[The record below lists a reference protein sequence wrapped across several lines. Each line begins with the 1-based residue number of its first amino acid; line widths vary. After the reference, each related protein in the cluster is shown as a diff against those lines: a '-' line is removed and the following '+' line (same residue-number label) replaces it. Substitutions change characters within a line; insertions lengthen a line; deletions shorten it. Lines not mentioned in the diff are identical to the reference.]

1 MKKRKIEFEQNNRKI
16 SNEYKLKEDKMNYT
30 HIKLIKELE
39 MKRKNIENK
48 LELNKKIEELTYIN
62 RFIS

>member
-1 MKKRKIEFEQNNRKI
+1 MKKWKIEFEQNNRKI

-30 HIKLIKELE
+30 YIKLIKELE

-48 LELNKKIEELTYIN
+48 LELNKNLKSLLTLKQ
-62 RFIS
+62 